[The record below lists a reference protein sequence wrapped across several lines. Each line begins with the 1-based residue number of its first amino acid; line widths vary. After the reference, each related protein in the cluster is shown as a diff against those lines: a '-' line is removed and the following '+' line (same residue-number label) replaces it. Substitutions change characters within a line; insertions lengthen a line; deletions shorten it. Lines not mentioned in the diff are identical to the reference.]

1 MTDMNMKQNDI
12 LQQIR
17 AEMDPVMKKR
27 MEFSVEIAN
36 RVFSLLEEKGMSQ
49 KDLARKM
56 GKTET
61 EVSRWLSG
69 MHNLTLGSIAKLSIA
84 LEKDIIKWRFCISK
98 RKVGN
103 RLIFHPKFFLQVG
116 RANFVTKKGL
126 DI

>member
-56 GKTET
+56 SKTET

-84 LEKDIIKWRFCISK
+84 LEKDIIK
-98 RKVGN
+98 
-103 RLIFHPKFFLQVG
+103 
-116 RANFVTKKGL
+116 
-126 DI
+126 

>member
-1 MTDMNMKQNDI
+1 MMTDMNMKQNDI

-84 LEKDIIKWRFCISK
+84 LEKDIIK
-98 RKVGN
+98 
-103 RLIFHPKFFLQVG
+103 
-116 RANFVTKKGL
+116 
-126 DI
+126 

>member
-1 MTDMNMKQNDI
+1 MNMKQNDI

-84 LEKDIIKWRFCISK
+84 LEKDIIK
-98 RKVGN
+98 
-103 RLIFHPKFFLQVG
+103 
-116 RANFVTKKGL
+116 
-126 DI
+126 

>member
-84 LEKDIIKWRFCISK
+84 LEKDIIK
-98 RKVGN
+98 
-103 RLIFHPKFFLQVG
+103 
-116 RANFVTKKGL
+116 
-126 DI
+126 

>member
-17 AEMDPVMKKR
+17 AEMDPAMKKR

-84 LEKDIIKWRFCISK
+84 LEKDIIK
-98 RKVGN
+98 
-103 RLIFHPKFFLQVG
+103 
-116 RANFVTKKGL
+116 
-126 DI
+126 